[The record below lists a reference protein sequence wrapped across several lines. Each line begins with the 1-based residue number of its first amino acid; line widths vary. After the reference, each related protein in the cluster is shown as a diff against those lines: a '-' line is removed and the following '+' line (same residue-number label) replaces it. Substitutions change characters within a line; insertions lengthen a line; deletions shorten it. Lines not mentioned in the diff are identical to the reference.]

1 MILNRTSLFS
11 GLASQPDS
19 DFWESKEVIRTM
31 ETKGRSFKI
40 MAATA
45 LGGFM
50 MGIVAFGMPVNG
62 AFADQPAAAP
72 STPAAAPAPMK
83 PAPMKKA
90 KKAKKSMKRMKM
102 GKRKPSAFTMKVQ
115 KALIAKGAKI
125 KADGFFGPA
134 TRKAIVAFQ
143 KTHKLK
149 ATGHVD
155 AATKKA
161 LGL

>member
-1 MILNRTSLFS
+1 MIRNRTSLFL

-19 DFWESKEVIRTM
+19 EQPESKEVIQTM
-31 ETKGRSFKI
+31 ETKNRSIKTMVAVAF
-40 MAATA
+40 
-45 LGGFM
+45 GGLM
-50 MGIVAFGMPVNG
+50 MGISALALPISG
-62 AFADQPAAAP
+62 AFADPATAP
-72 STPAAAPAPMK
+72 GAPAAAPAAPAGKATKKPMK
-83 PAPMKKA
+83 HKMMKHMKMA
-90 KKAKKSMKRMKM
+90 KK
-102 GKRKPSAFTMKVQ
+102 KPSDFVMKVQ
-115 KALIAKGAKI
+115 KALVAKGASI
-125 KADGFFGPA
+125 KADGYWGPM

>member
-1 MILNRTSLFS
+1 
-11 GLASQPDS
+11 
-19 DFWESKEVIRTM
+19 M
-31 ETKGRSFKI
+31 ETKNRSFKT
-40 MAATA
+40 MVVVAF
-45 LGGFM
+45 GGLM
-50 MGIVAFGMPVNG
+50 MGISALALPISG
-62 AFADQPAAAP
+62 AFADPAT
-72 STPAAAPAPMK
+72 TPAAAPAA
-83 PAPMKKA
+83 PAQKAAPA
-90 KKAKKSMKRMKM
+90 KKAAKKPMKHMKM
-102 GKRKPSAFTMKVQ
+102 AKRKPSAFVMKVQ
-115 KALIAKGAKI
+115 KALVSKGAKI